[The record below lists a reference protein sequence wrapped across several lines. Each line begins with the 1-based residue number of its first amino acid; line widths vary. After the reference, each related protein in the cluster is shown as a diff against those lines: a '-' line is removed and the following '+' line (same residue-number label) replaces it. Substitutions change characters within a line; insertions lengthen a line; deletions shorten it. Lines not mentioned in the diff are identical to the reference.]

1 MKRMVIFML
10 ITGLFAI
17 STIIGYVLGSNV
29 LVEFYYW
36 NPAEDPNMCW
46 TCPGWIS
53 AYYDFL
59 NKSSIVDKIESKYSD
74 FISVHRIRWDS
85 NSGKPRNSIV
95 INREYV
101 FFSDFTVTDVEK
113 VIETYLSD
121 EQPTPPVTPLLPL
134 VSAVVMAYTFGFFE
148 TFSPCLIALLSFVLS
163 YTIAENLSSKGKF
176 LRVSLFAFGFAAA
189 AVLMFSVIAVGMVV
203 ASLVFG
209 VQYIMMWI
217 VFGFAIIFGLDL
229 MGLNLSRLFRTKSK
243 AKPLVQN
250 VAKKYVVSSFGFI
263 LLGFFFYFLDPCIA
277 PVFVVMISTF
287 SSQIL
292 FGFLPLLLLVF
303 ILGVITPFVLVGVIS
318 GSISKVTRDVY
329 RHKAK
334 IRAIS
339 GIILICYAIYLL
351 STVLIPSMLKA

>member
-1 MKRMVIFML
+1 
-10 ITGLFAI
+10 
-17 STIIGYVLGSNV
+17 
-29 LVEFYYW
+29 
-36 NPAEDPNMCW
+36 
-46 TCPGWIS
+46 
-53 AYYDFL
+53 
-59 NKSSIVDKIESKYSD
+59 
-74 FISVHRIRWDS
+74 
-85 NSGKPRNSIV
+85 
-95 INREYV
+95 
-101 FFSDFTVTDVEK
+101 VTDVEK
-113 VIETYLSD
+113 VIENYLSGG
-121 EQPTPPVTPLLPL
+121 QPMPPVTPSLPL

-163 YTIAENLSSKGKF
+163 YTIAENLSSKGKV
-176 LRVSLFAFGFAAA
+176 LRVSLFAFGFATA
-189 AVLMFSVIAVGMVV
+189 AVLMFSLIAIGLVV
-203 ASLVFG
+203 ASLVFR

-229 MGLNLSRLFRTKSK
+229 MGLNLSRLFRTESK
-243 AKPLVQN
+243 FLIQN
-250 VAKKYVVSSFGFI
+250 MAKKYVVSNFGFI

-287 SSQIL
+287 SSQVL

-303 ILGVITPFVLVGVIS
+303 ILGVITPFVLVGVLS
-318 GSISKVTRDVY
+318 GSISKITRDVY

>member
-1 MKRMVIFML
+1 M
-10 ITGLFAI
+10 
-17 STIIGYVLGSNV
+17 
-29 LVEFYYW
+29 
-36 NPAEDPNMCW
+36 
-46 TCPGWIS
+46 
-53 AYYDFL
+53 
-59 NKSSIVDKIESKYSD
+59 
-74 FISVHRIRWDS
+74 
-85 NSGKPRNSIV
+85 
-95 INREYV
+95 
-101 FFSDFTVTDVEK
+101 
-113 VIETYLSD
+113 
-121 EQPTPPVTPLLPL
+121 PPVTPSLPL

-176 LRVSLFAFGFAAA
+176 LRVSLFAFGFATA
-189 AVLMFSVIAVGMVV
+189 AVLMFSLIAIGLVI

-229 MGLNLSRLFRTKSK
+229 MGLNLSRLFRTESK
-243 AKPLVQN
+243 FLIQN
-250 VAKKYVVSSFGFI
+250 MAKKYVVSNFGFI

-287 SSQIL
+287 SSQVL

-303 ILGVITPFVLVGVIS
+303 ILGVITPFVLVGVLS
-318 GSISKVTRDVY
+318 GSISKITRDVY

-351 STVLIPSMLKA
+351 STVLIPSMLRA

>member
-1 MKRMVIFML
+1 MKHKANFML
-10 ITGLFAI
+10 ITSLIAFSI
-17 STIIGYVLGSNV
+17 IIGSVLGGNV
-29 LVEFYYW
+29 IVEFFYW
-36 NPAEDPNMCW
+36 DPSQDPNMCW
-46 TCPGWIS
+46 TCPGWLY
-53 AYYDFL
+53 AYEDFL
-59 NKSSIVDKIESKYSD
+59 NKSMIVDEIESEYQGWV
-74 FISVHRIRWDS
+74 SVNRI
-85 NSGKPRNSIV
+85 NSEGSGFPKNSIV

-101 FFSDFTVTDVEK
+101 FWKDFTKDDVK
-113 VIETYLSD
+113 AVIEAYLRGDNPPSS
-121 EQPTPPVTPLLPL
+121 TPSLPLL
-134 VSAVVMAYTFGFFE
+134 SAVVMAYTFGFFE

-189 AVLMFSVIAVGMVV
+189 AVLMFSVIVVGMVV

-250 VAKKYVVSSFGFI
+250 VAKKYVGSNFGFI

-287 SSQIL
+287 SSQVL

-303 ILGVITPFVLVGVIS
+303 TLGVITPFVLVGVIS

-339 GIILICYAIYLL
+339 GIILTCYAIYLL
-351 STVLIPSMLKA
+351 FTVLIPSVLI